1 MLHKRYYGIVSVKS
15 KEKMG
20 RWPFDY
26 AQGRQDDNSGV
37 CSGYC
42 GFLWRV
48 LVVWVMMFDYEED

>member
-1 MLHKRYYGIVSVKS
+1 
-15 KEKMG
+15 MG